1 MKLRHTAALVFVGW
15 YLLMPTSL
23 KTTPKG
29 NIWGPHRRLTF
40 DTNRQCNGYKQNL
53 IIAMQRA
60 QFPLAGFVV
69 PKCIQF
75 EDRLAD

>member
-1 MKLRHTAALVFVGW
+1 MKLRHTAAFVFVGW

-29 NIWGPHRRLTF
+29 NIWGPQKRLTF
-40 DTNRQCNGYKQNL
+40 DTHEQCNSYKQNL

-60 QFPLAGFVV
+60 QFPLTGFVV
-69 PKCIQF
+69 SKCIQF
-75 EDRLAD
+75 EDRIAD